1 MADMGK
7 VAPRGCSASSTTSMW
22 FDRRHQQVSLR
33 HHTQCCCESS
43 TCVHFLLCLICAVAA
58 ARLLQEV
65 PSTFS
70 KIRVLF
76 LRCAGALLCPH
87 CCNRCWK
94 VLQSCWPFRQWP
106 CHAAAARP
114 HPCAA
119 GARGPKSVRYRRS
132 GTGWPRM
139 GLTAS
144 PGFEADLGVVG
155 GCADGDAVYADS
167 IRRWRWPPEPPLN
180 HH

>member
-76 LRCAGALLCPH
+76 PRCAGALLCPH

-94 VLQSCWPFRQWP
+94 VLQSCWPFRRWP
-106 CHAAAARP
+106 RRAAAPNLTFAPQVWRWL
-114 HPCAA
+114 
-119 GARGPKSVRYRRS
+119 
-132 GTGWPRM
+132 GWPPYDDLVGSTPTSRRRYGRLRDRHGAIGGSFGWRRGRHGGELWLLAPLTW
-139 GLTAS
+139 GL
-144 PGFEADLGVVG
+144 E
-155 GCADGDAVYADS
+155 Y
-167 IRRWRWPPEPPLN
+167 II
-180 HH
+180 